1 MADNKVVLIGA
12 GNVATHLGDAL
23 LRAGYQILQVY
34 SRTEVSA
41 STLSKRLGTSY
52 TTSLDDLRCD
62 ADVYIVALKDDV
74 LQELAPLIVK
84 GRERALFVH
93 TAGSIPMQIWEGIA
107 NRYGVLYPMQTFSK
121 QRKVDWNEVSVFVEA
136 LQEQDLEML
145 KELANNLTPKVYEA
159 TSEQRKSLHIAA
171 VFACNF
177 SNHMYTLCDLLLSR
191 QGLPFEVMLPLIDET
206 TRKIHQLRPKD
217 AQTGPAIRYDVN
229 VMNKHLE
236 MLETDKSIQEIY
248 RIISKSIHEL

>member
-41 STLSKRLGTSY
+41 SALSKRLGTSY

-74 LQELAPLIVK
+74 LQELLPLIVK
-84 GRERALFVH
+84 GREHALFVH

>member
-41 STLSKRLGTSY
+41 STLSKRLGISY

-74 LQELAPLIVK
+74 LQELLPLIVK
-84 GRERALFVH
+84 GREHALFVH
-93 TAGSIPMQIWEGIA
+93 TAGSIPMQIWEGYA
-107 NRYGVLYPMQTFSK
+107 KRYGVLYPMQTFSK
-121 QRKVDWNEVSVFVEA
+121 KRQVDWNEVSVFVEA

-145 KELANNLTPKVYEA
+145 KVLANNLTPKVYEA

>member
-62 ADVYIVALKDDV
+62 ANIYIVALKDDV
-74 LQELAPLIVK
+74 LQELLPLIVK
-84 GRERALFVH
+84 GREHALFVH

>member
-41 STLSKRLGTSY
+41 SALSNRLGTSY
-52 TTSLDDLRCD
+52 TTSLEEVRCD

-74 LQELAPLIVK
+74 LQELLPLIVK
-84 GRERALFVH
+84 GREHALFVH

>member
-1 MADNKVVLIGA
+1 MADNKDVLIGA

-62 ADVYIVALKDDV
+62 ANIYIVALKDDV
-74 LQELAPLIVK
+74 LQELLPLIVK
-84 GRERALFVH
+84 GREHALFVH

>member
-1 MADNKVVLIGA
+1 MEKTNNDIVIIGA

-62 ADVYIVALKDDV
+62 ANIYIVALKDDV
-74 LQELAPLIVK
+74 LQELLPLIVK
-84 GRERALFVH
+84 GREHALFVH

-159 TSEQRKSLHIAA
+159 TSEQRKFPTHSSC
-171 VFACNF
+171 VC
-177 SNHMYTLCDLLLSR
+177 M
-191 QGLPFEVMLPLIDET
+191 
-206 TRKIHQLRPKD
+206 
-217 AQTGPAIRYDVN
+217 
-229 VMNKHLE
+229 
-236 MLETDKSIQEIY
+236 
-248 RIISKSIHEL
+248 

>member
-74 LQELAPLIVK
+74 LQELLPLIVK
-84 GRERALFVH
+84 GREHALFVH

>member
-1 MADNKVVLIGA
+1 M
-12 GNVATHLGDAL
+12 
-23 LRAGYQILQVY
+23 
-34 SRTEVSA
+34 
-41 STLSKRLGTSY
+41 SKRLGTSY

-62 ADVYIVALKDDV
+62 ANIYIVALKDDV
-74 LQELAPLIVK
+74 LQELLPLIVK
-84 GRERALFVH
+84 GREHALFVH
-93 TAGSIPMQIWEGIA
+93 TAGSIPLQIWEGIA

>member
-23 LRAGYQILQVY
+23 LRAGCQILQVY

-41 STLSKRLGTSY
+41 SALSKRLGTSY

-74 LQELAPLIVK
+74 LQELLPLIVK
-84 GRERALFVH
+84 GREHALFVH